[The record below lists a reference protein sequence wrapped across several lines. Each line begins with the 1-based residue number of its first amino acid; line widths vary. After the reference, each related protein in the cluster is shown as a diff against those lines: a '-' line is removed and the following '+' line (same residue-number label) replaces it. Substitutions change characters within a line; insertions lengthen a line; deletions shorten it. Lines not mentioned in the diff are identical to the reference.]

1 MAQTNQSRQR
11 GTGGLGDLS
20 FCKHIDSPKNSPHSP
35 ISQAENDAHQFRRA
49 AAHGDSSPTRRAR
62 LQFLAARLH
71 ALGPK
76 PLFHFLDEVER
87 GEPLRAHLE
96 RYAALPADF
105 IRAHGGDQFPKLF
118 AIREGMFR

>member
-1 MAQTNQSRQR
+1 VRSFEAVAPAHREDDAGRQR
-11 GTGGLGDLS
+11 NATLGSSHLPDNATS
-20 FCKHIDSPKNSPHSP
+20 KPVQEPSP
-35 ISQAENDAHQFRRA
+35 A
-49 AAHGDSSPTRRAR
+49 AQAR

-96 RYAALPADF
+96 RYAALPADPRPWRRSVPET
-105 IRAHGGDQFPKLF
+105 IRD
-118 AIREGMFR
+118 

>member
-1 MAQTNQSRQR
+1 MAHTKQTRPL
-11 GTGGLGDLS
+11 GAAGLGGLSFRSRIDDLQ
-20 FCKHIDSPKNSPHSP
+20 H
-35 ISQAENDAHQFRRA
+35 
-49 AAHGDSSPTRRAR
+49 SSPPPAAQARRVR